1 MDSSLNTAYKPFYLE
16 GFETA
21 QFLPTFKFLVFIL
34 RLGPK
39 VRLCYYF
46 YIKLFQNHIIQIHV
60 KVTKS
65 IHNNISKTSN

>member
-16 GFETA
+16 GFETV
-21 QFLPTFKFLVFIL
+21 QFLPTFKFLVFIFH
-34 RLGPK
+34 LGPK

-46 YIKLFQNHIIQIHV
+46 YIKLFQNHIIQIHIE
-60 KVTKS
+60 VTKS